1 MRSLR
6 LFGHP
11 IHPITVHV
19 PLGLLLASPLWDVLG
34 LALGDPTWWAV
45 SFWTIALG
53 CAASVPSIATGFLEL
68 AALPRGDPAGP
79 AVERHLYFAVGA
91 IAAFGSSLLFRSPHA
106 APVGSDRVLALVLAW
121 SGWALL
127 AAAGYLG
134 GELVYARGLGRAA
147 GGSER
152 RGLVES

>member
-11 IHPITVHV
+11 VHPITVHV
-19 PLGLLLASPLWDVLG
+19 PLGLLLAAPLWDVLG
-34 LALGDPTWWAV
+34 LARGEPTWWAL
-45 SFWTIALG
+45 SFWTVAVG

-79 AVERHLYFAVGA
+79 AVERHLYCAVGA
-91 IAAFGSSLLFRSPHA
+91 VAAFGASLLFRGPGA
-106 APVGSDRVLALVLAW
+106 APAGADRALALVLAW

-127 AAAGYLG
+127 AVAGYLG
-134 GELVYARGLGRAA
+134 GELVYGRGLGRARDGPA
-147 GGSER
+147 R
-152 RGLVES
+152 